1 MDNLNQTLYK
11 LYQNCDKFFE
21 YQNLKKISS
30 DQSQDEFLKSI
41 TREKYIMITAVPSEN
56 IKNIGLS
63 KLENLI
69 INYKENSNN
78 IDVRATTVII
88 LYPGTEAESK
98 RANMMKFI
106 NHIRYPKTNIIMI
119 TPLSLSS
126 SVAKNINKG
135 IQNGLL
141 VKSYTYDLLSRVIPE
156 HEYCPKCRILS
167 KDEIETLQS
176 HMINPKSL
184 KRIFSY
190 DPLMVWY
197 GANPGDVIEVIL
209 PSEVTLEMIEYALV
223 I

>member
-30 DQSQDEFLKSI
+30 ELSQEDFLKAI
-41 TREKYIMITAVPSEN
+41 TREKYITITAVPNES
-56 IKNIGLS
+56 IDTIGLD
-63 KLENLI
+63 KLQKII

-78 IDVRATTVII
+78 IDVRATTIII

-106 NHIRYPKTNIIMI
+106 NHIRYPKTDAIVI
-119 TPLSLSS
+119 TPTALNS

-135 IQNGLL
+135 IQNGLR

-156 HEYCPKCRILS
+156 HEYCPECRILT
-167 KDEIETLQS
+167 KKEISDLES
-176 HMINPKSL
+176 HNINPKSL

-197 GANPGDVIEVIL
+197 GANPGDVIEVKL
-209 PSEVTLEMIEYALV
+209 PSEVTLEMIEYAFV